1 MQSLPHPLLFF
12 SLVSSPSFPLHYFK
26 LNIAEHAAVA
36 LFHRR
41 LRSLR
46 CLHSFRPLLRRGQV
60 TGALAARNSS
70 PSPPFYSF
78 PPPLCLSV
86 LLLTLRR
93 RARCFRPAFP
103 APLLS
108 ALAAAP
114 WLGNACCVLMFLHK
128 KCCAMCVERCGL
140 LVACCGHFAFLFK
153 NKRREI
159 GSAAACCNTQN
170 DACKAVAARC

>member
-1 MQSLPHPLLFF
+1 M
-12 SLVSSPSFPLHYFK
+12 
-26 LNIAEHAAVA
+26 
-36 LFHRR
+36 
-41 LRSLR
+41 
-46 CLHSFRPLLRRGQV
+46 

-86 LLLTLRR
+86 LLLTHGR
-93 RARCFRPAFP
+93 RARCVRTAFP

-108 ALAAAP
+108 ALAATP
-114 WLGNACCVLMFLHK
+114 WLGNACCVVMFLHK

-140 LVACCGHFAFLFK
+140 LVACCGHLAFLFK

-159 GSAAACCNTQN
+159 GRAAAGCNTQN
-170 DACKAVAARC
+170 DACKAVAARCLPWSITPRNTDFSPLNTLLKTVIFLSILSHIMCTRSSIEL